1 MTKSQNFS
9 AKTID
14 EAKALAARAFGVPM
28 SEIRFEV
35 VEEPKR
41 VFLGITKGNATVRAT
56 YESIDVSTADRS
68 AVETS
73 AEAAPAAEPSVL
85 EKVAED
91 AKKIAQDAI
100 DNVAPIVEDVV
111 NEVKPVAESVV
122 NEVKPVAESV
132 VNEVKPV
139 AESVINEVK
148 PIAESIVDEVKPI
161 AKSIVDEVKPVA
173 ESVGEEIASF
183 AEKTGI
189 SAPAAK
195 PEAEAAAPVK
205 PAEKPAEERAPL
217 QLDEELIT
225 GEPSPAALQKIEK
238 AKAYLLSVLKAMDV
252 EAELVVNAGAE
263 SAMIDI
269 VSQNSGTVIGKR
281 GETLDALQYL
291 TFMIA
296 NRGDK
301 EYYRIIL
308 NSANYRERRRK
319 TLEELAAK
327 IAKNVLRS
335 GRQTTL
341 EPMNPYERRIIHS
354 AIAEIEGVSS
364 RSVGEEPYR
373 KVIISSTAK
382 PQRRSGGRRND
393 RNDRGDR
400 NDRRDGRDR
409 RNNRVRDRRRSNDLP
424 SERISMDSMKTSFE
438 KDYKR
443 PKAEDEINAG
453 LYGKIEF

>member
-100 DNVAPIVEDVV
+100 DGVAPIVEDVV

-132 VNEVKPV
+132 INEVKPV
-139 AESVINEVK
+139 AEGVVN
-148 PIAESIVDEVKPI
+148 EVKPI
-161 AKSIVDEVKPVA
+161 AKSIVDEVKPVAESVMQKVAPVA

-195 PEAEAAAPVK
+195 PEAEAAASVK

-335 GRQTTL
+335 GRRTTL

-400 NDRRDGRDR
+400 NDRRGGRDR
-409 RNNRVRDRRRSNDLP
+409 RNNRDRDRRRSNELP

>member
-1 MTKSQNFS
+1 MTQNFS
-9 AKTID
+9 AKTVD
-14 EAKALAARAFGVPM
+14 EAKALAARAFGAPI
-28 SEIRFEV
+28 SDITFEV
-35 VEEPKR
+35 LEEPKR
-41 VFLGITKGNATVRAT
+41 GFFGFAKGNATVRAT
-56 YESIDVSTADRS
+56 YVSIDVSTQDRS
-68 AVETS
+68 AVETK
-73 AEAAPAAEPSVL
+73 AEPIIPAPVEYDTVADDDAPEEETAPVVEAVPVAEEAPAAEAVPV
-85 EKVAED
+85 
-91 AKKIAQDAI
+91 
-100 DNVAPIVEDVV
+100 VEAV
-111 NEVKPVAESVV
+111 PA
-122 NEVKPVAESV
+122 
-132 VNEVKPV
+132 
-139 AESVINEVK
+139 
-148 PIAESIVDEVKPI
+148 VDETP
-161 AKSIVDEVKPVA
+161 AA
-173 ESVGEEIASF
+173 EE
-183 AEKTGI
+183 TP
-189 SAPAAK
+189 APA
-195 PEAEAAAPVK
+195 PEERT
-205 PAEKPAEERAPL
+205 AEKPAEEKRAPL

-225 GEPSPAALQKIEK
+225 GEPSPAALERIEK
-238 AKAYLLSVLKAMDV
+238 AKAYLLGILAQMGI
-252 EAELVVNAGAE
+252 EAELVVKAGAT

-269 VSQNSGTVIGKR
+269 VSQNSGTIIGKR

-373 KVIISSTAK
+373 KVVISSSAR
-382 PQRRSGGRRND
+382 PVRRGRGGRND
-393 RNDRGDR
+393 RNDRRDR
-400 NDRRDGRDR
+400 NDRNR
-409 RNNRVRDRRRSNDLP
+409 RNNNRDRRRSQEVP

>member
-100 DNVAPIVEDVV
+100 DGVAPIVEDVV

-132 VNEVKPV
+132 INEVKPV
-139 AESVINEVK
+139 AEGVVN
-148 PIAESIVDEVKPI
+148 EVKPI
-161 AKSIVDEVKPVA
+161 AKSIVDEVKPVAESVMQKVAPVA

-195 PEAEAAAPVK
+195 PEAEAAASVK

-400 NDRRDGRDR
+400 NDRRGGRDR
-409 RNNRVRDRRRSNDLP
+409 RNNRDRDRRRSNELP

>member
-1 MTKSQNFS
+1 MTQIFTAKSVE
-9 AKTID
+9 D
-14 EAKALAARAFGVPM
+14 AKALAARTFGVAE
-28 SEIRFEV
+28 SEITFEII
-35 VEEPKR
+35 EEPKR
-41 VFLGITKGNATVRAT
+41 VLFGIKKGEAKVRAT
-56 YESIDVSTADRS
+56 YTSIDVSDVDHRQTKHE
-68 AVETS
+68 VEVPPVVEYDT
-73 AEAAPAAEPSVL
+73 
-85 EKVAED
+85 
-91 AKKIAQDAI
+91 
-100 DNVAPIVEDVV
+100 VED
-111 NEVKPVAESVV
+111 
-122 NEVKPVAESV
+122 
-132 VNEVKPV
+132 
-139 AESVINEVK
+139 
-148 PIAESIVDEVKPI
+148 
-161 AKSIVDEVKPVA
+161 
-173 ESVGEEIASF
+173 
-183 AEKTGI
+183 
-189 SAPAAK
+189 
-195 PEAEAAAPVK
+195 
-205 PAEKPAEERAPL
+205 EKPAEEPKSVLDKVVAKAEEIVTDAVEEVKPVVQDAVEEVKPAVEDAVKEAAPVVNDAVAEAEAAVDKAVGFEAKPVDAAEAPAEKDNKVPF
-217 QLDEELIT
+217 DEELIT
-225 GEPSPAALQKIEK
+225 GEPSEASLAKVEK
-238 AKAYLLSVLKAMDV
+238 AKTYLAGILEQMGV
-252 EAELVVNAGAE
+252 EATFEVKAGAE

-269 VSQNSGTVIGKR
+269 VAANNGAVIGKR

-373 KVIISSTAK
+373 KVIISSTSK
-382 PQRRSGGRRND
+382 PARRRGHNDRDERGGRRDRNDRGRRND
-393 RNDRGDR
+393 RR
-400 NDRRDGRDR
+400 R
-409 RNNRVRDRRRSNDLP
+409 RNPDAP
-424 SERISMDSMKTSFE
+424 PERISMDSMKTSFE

>member
-1 MTKSQNFS
+1 MTQNFS
-9 AKTID
+9 AKTVD
-14 EAKALAARAFGVPM
+14 EAKALAARAFGAPI
-28 SEIRFEV
+28 SDITFEV
-35 VEEPKR
+35 LEEPKR
-41 VFLGITKGNATVRAT
+41 GFFGFAKGNATVRAT
-56 YESIDVSTADRS
+56 YVSIDVSTQDRS
-68 AVETS
+68 AVETK
-73 AEAAPAAEPSVL
+73 AEPIIPAPVEYDTVADDDAPEEETAPVVEAVPVVEVVPAVDETPAAEETP
-85 EKVAED
+85 
-91 AKKIAQDAI
+91 
-100 DNVAPIVEDVV
+100 
-111 NEVKPVAESVV
+111 
-122 NEVKPVAESV
+122 
-132 VNEVKPV
+132 
-139 AESVINEVK
+139 
-148 PIAESIVDEVKPI
+148 
-161 AKSIVDEVKPVA
+161 
-173 ESVGEEIASF
+173 
-183 AEKTGI
+183 
-189 SAPAAK
+189 APA
-195 PEAEAAAPVK
+195 PEERT
-205 PAEKPAEERAPL
+205 AEKPAEEKRAPL

-225 GEPSPAALQKIEK
+225 GEPSPAALERIEK
-238 AKAYLLSVLKAMDV
+238 AKAYLLGILAQMGI
-252 EAELVVNAGAE
+252 EAELVVKAGAT

-269 VSQNSGTVIGKR
+269 VSQNSGTIIGKR

-373 KVIISSTAK
+373 KVVISSSAR
-382 PQRRSGGRRND
+382 PVRRGRGGRND
-393 RNDRGDR
+393 RNDRRDR
-400 NDRRDGRDR
+400 NDRNR
-409 RNNRVRDRRRSNDLP
+409 RNNNRDRRRSQEVP